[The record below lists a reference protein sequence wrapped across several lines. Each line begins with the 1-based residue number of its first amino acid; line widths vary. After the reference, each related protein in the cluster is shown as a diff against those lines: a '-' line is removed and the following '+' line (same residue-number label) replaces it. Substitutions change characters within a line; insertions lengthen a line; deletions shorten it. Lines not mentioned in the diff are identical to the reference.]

1 MHPTKEKRRRNYIAG
16 GTNKS
21 LGLRVC
27 SPSVFMFELC
37 GY

>member
-21 LGLRVC
+21 LGLRVWF
-27 SPSVFMFELC
+27 PWGFMFELR